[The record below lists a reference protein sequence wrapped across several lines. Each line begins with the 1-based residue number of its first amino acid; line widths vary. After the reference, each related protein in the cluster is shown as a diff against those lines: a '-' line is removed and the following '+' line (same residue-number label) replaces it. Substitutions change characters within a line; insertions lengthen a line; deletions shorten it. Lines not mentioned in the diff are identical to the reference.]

1 MRELGQYHAKG
12 SAHSTQLIFVPAAN
26 VRMTTFIVQESRMR
40 ANVFSH
46 VSSMLLGMRS
56 SVKIEP
62 LTWTV

>member
-26 VRMTTFIVQESRMR
+26 VRMATFTVQASGTR
-40 ANVFSH
+40 ANTFSH

-62 LTWTV
+62 PTQTV